1 MTMVT
6 ADAIPVEPT
15 DYACIDIN
23 SGQRCVNR
31 GGGYNHGGQFIPVD
45 RPGLCLHRHRLR
57 VNQLTNYPPIPFIL
71 PDTAPY
77 AHTN

>member
-31 GGGYNHGGQFIPVD
+31 GGGIIMGDSSFLWTV
-45 RPGLCLHRHRLR
+45 R
-57 VNQLTNYPPIPFIL
+57 VYACIDIDSGSTN
-71 PDTAPY
+71 
-77 AHTN
+77 

>member
-1 MTMVT
+1 MVT

-31 GGGYNHGGQFIPVD
+31 GGGIIMGDSSFLWTV
-45 RPGLCLHRHRLR
+45 R
-57 VNQLTNYPPIPFIL
+57 VYACIDIDSGSTN
-71 PDTAPY
+71 
-77 AHTN
+77 